1 MAKKLNKTRR
11 RDSVIVLLI
20 TFMIILLSKQFINED
35 GFEELHESFEF
46 LGYFFVV
53 ICALGR
59 VYCTAF
65 LGGFKNR
72 AIVDYGPFSVCRNP
86 LYVCTII
93 GVIGISIISNHIVV
107 MATAPL
113 CIIAIYYFL
122 VLREEGYLKEK
133 FGKEY
138 LDYYKKTPRFIPKFR
153 LYHAPKTVEMV
164 PRTLTSGVKDAL
176 LWFIAFPALEFVE
189 YMHEVGWIKPLFL
202 LP

>member
-11 RDSVIVLLI
+11 RDSAIVMLI
-20 TFMIILLSKQFINED
+20 TFIIILLSKQLINEKRH
-35 GFEELHESFEF
+35 EELHESMEF
-46 LGYFFVV
+46 IGYFFVV

-72 AIVDYGPFSVCRNP
+72 AIIDYGPFSICRNP
-86 LYVCTII
+86 LYVCSII
-93 GVIGISIISNHIVV
+93 GVIGISIISNHISVIV
-107 MATAPL
+107 TAPVA
-113 CIIAIYYFL
+113 IIVIYYFL
-122 VLREEGYLKEK
+122 VRREEEYLKEK

-138 LDYYKKTPRFIPKFR
+138 LDYYNKTPRFIPNFR

-164 PRTLTSGVKDAL
+164 PKTLTNGVKDAL
-176 LWFIAFPALEFVE
+176 LWFVAFPALEMVE
-189 YMHEVGWIKPLFL
+189 YIQEIGWIKPLFV